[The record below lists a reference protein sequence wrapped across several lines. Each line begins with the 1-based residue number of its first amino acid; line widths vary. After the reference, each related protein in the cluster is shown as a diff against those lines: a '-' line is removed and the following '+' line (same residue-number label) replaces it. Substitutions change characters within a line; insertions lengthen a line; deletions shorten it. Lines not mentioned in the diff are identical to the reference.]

1 MTKATAQNTQ
11 KKIAD
16 AVNAEE
22 IISNTSKIADST
34 REFVKRSA
42 ASAKERSDTFYDNST
57 KLNSGLE
64 KALGRAVTGYVGFL
78 GNIAEAAHANV
89 THALTTTEKLAA
101 AKTLSEAAQIQAD
114 YIRENTSANVE
125 RVRDAV
131 STTRE
136 VLMEGVEVVRENASK
151 AWPYGK
157 EAA

>member
-1 MTKATAQNTQ
+1 MTKTTAQ

-42 ASAKERSDTFYDNST
+42 ATAKERSDNLYDNST

-64 KALGRAVTGYVGFL
+64 KALTRAVTGYVGFL

-101 AKTLSEAAQIQAD
+101 AKSFSEAAQIQAD
-114 YIRENTSANVE
+114 YVRESTTANVE

-131 STTRE
+131 SATRE
-136 VLMEGVEVVRENASK
+136 VVMEGVDVVRENASK

-157 EAA
+157 QAA

>member
-1 MTKATAQNTQ
+1 MTKANAQ

-42 ASAKERSDTFYDNST
+42 ASAKERTDNLYDNST
-57 KLNSGLE
+57 KINSGLE
-64 KALGRAVTGYVGFL
+64 KVLSRAVTGYVGFL
-78 GNIAEAAHANV
+78 GNLAEATHANV

-101 AKTLSEAAQIQAD
+101 AKSLSEAAQIQAD
-114 YIRENTSANVE
+114 FVRENTAANVE

-136 VLMEGVEVVRENASK
+136 VVMEGVETVRESASN

-157 EAA
+157 KAA

>member
-1 MTKATAQNTQ
+1 MTKATAP
-11 KKIAD
+11 KKVAD

-42 ASAKERSDTFYDNST
+42 ASAKERSDSIYDNST

-64 KALGRAVTGYVGFL
+64 KALNRAVTGYVGFL
-78 GNIAEAAHANV
+78 GNLAEAAHANV
-89 THALTTTEKLAA
+89 THVLTTTEKLAA

-114 YIRENTSANVE
+114 FVRENTSANVE

-131 STTRE
+131 NSTRE
-136 VLMEGVEVVRENASK
+136 VVMEGVEAVRENASK

-157 EAA
+157 KAA